1 MVLCQGCCWCFCG
14 NFPLKCPIRKMLEPL
29 QFRPGLRCQSRGRN
43 PSLGLIPANSAT
55 HTISKAIK
63 INGVEVNHTTG
74 VGKAIHDSGEGS
86 NNIREY
92 SRPHSSSWW
101 SANGLI
107 QLLWPWGH
115 SCCDPPDKQT
125 CKGGVSQTLF
135 LRRRICVE
143 YNFFWRRKARVLAS
157 LIRFWRIYMA
167 RCRETDIGQ
176 RAKLC

>member
-63 INGVEVNHTTG
+63 INGVEVNHTMG
-74 VGKAIHDSGEGS
+74 VGKAIHDSGVGS

-92 SRPHSSSWW
+92 SRPHSSSWLMVLF
-101 SANGLI
+101 N
-107 QLLWPWGH
+107 
-115 SCCDPPDKQT
+115 CCGPEGIPAVIHLTNKHV
-125 CKGGVSQTLF
+125 KE
-135 LRRRICVE
+135 E
-143 YNFFWRRKARVLAS
+143 YHRPS
-157 LIRFWRIYMA
+157 I
-167 RCRETDIGQ
+167 
-176 RAKLC
+176 